1 MKVVYFIRH
10 AKSSWDSDSLR
21 DMDRPLNE
29 RGLRDAP
36 FMANLLTSKGI
47 PLDGMVSSP
56 ANRAYTTATYFAK
69 AFGLEASDIKVMHQI
84 YESSPATILAIIRQ
98 LPNTWNTIFIFG
110 HNPTFTDVVN
120 QFAGRVIDNI
130 PTCGIAK
137 VEDEVQHWEDFGFKN
152 ARLTAFYYPKQHFI

>member
-36 FMANLLTSKGI
+36 FMANLLKSKGI
-47 PLDGMVSSP
+47 LLDGIVSSP
-56 ANRAYTTATYFAK
+56 ANRAYTTATYFAA
-69 AFGLEASDIKVMHQI
+69 AFDLKETEIKVVNQI

-98 LPNTWNTIFIFG
+98 LREDWNTIFIFG
-110 HNPTFTDVVN
+110 HNPTFTDLVN

-137 VEDEVQHWEDFGFKN
+137 VEDEVQHWQDFGVKN